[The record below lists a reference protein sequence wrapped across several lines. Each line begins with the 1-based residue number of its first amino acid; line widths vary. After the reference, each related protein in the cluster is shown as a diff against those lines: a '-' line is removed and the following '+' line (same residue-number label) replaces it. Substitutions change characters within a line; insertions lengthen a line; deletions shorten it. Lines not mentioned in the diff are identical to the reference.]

1 MELLCIGAANF
12 LVAVHAVFLSY
23 VLFGAVLV
31 MRWPATW
38 RLHAACSAWGLFIE
52 LTRFTCPLTTLE
64 KWLRVR
70 GGQPSYTG
78 GFWEE
83 YVVTQI
89 LPGGLPRPVQT
100 SLVVATH
107 RPGRSGLRADLPAPE
122 RRDAQLAV
130 PLEAPVER
138 VPVA

>member
-1 MELLCIGAANF
+1 
-12 LVAVHAVFLSY
+12 VFLSY

-100 SLVVATH
+100 SLVVATTALAAAAYV
-107 RPGRSGLRADLPAPE
+107 RTFRLRSAAI
-122 RRDAQLAV
+122 AQLAV

>member
-1 MELLCIGAANF
+1 
-12 LVAVHAVFLSY
+12 VFLSY

-100 SLVVATH
+100 SLVVATTALAAAAYV
-107 RPGRSGLRADLPAPE
+107 RTFRLRSAALTRLE
-122 RRDAQLAV
+122 V
-130 PLEAPVER
+130 PLEPPVER